1 MVGTQLLKWDDYA
14 TAWARLH
21 GGFDPRVAAPVVRAW
36 LRFAYH
42 VGYVLARLRIGPTP
56 VTAAGVLL
64 CVLVPV
70 FAVRPGDGP
79 FLGALFV
86 LLAAVAD
93 SVDGA
98 VAVATG
104 RTTRLGYVYDSVA
117 DRLGE
122 VAWLV
127 AFWLVGAPGALVATA
142 GALSW
147 LHEYV
152 RARAVAAGMREIG
165 AVTVGERPTR
175 VSVALAGLLLA
186 GLTGLI
192 EPDLAAGTITMAT
205 AVWVLLAAFGLGQLL
220 SAVRRALLDAER
232 PPDRAAAPR

>member
-1 MVGTQLLKWDDYA
+1 MVGTQLNWDQYA

-21 GGFDPRVAAPVVRAW
+21 GGFDPRAAAPVVRAW
-36 LRFAYH
+36 LRVAYH
-42 VGYVLARLRIGPTP
+42 VGFVLGRLRVTPTA
-56 VTAAGVLL
+56 VTVVGVLL
-64 CVLVPV
+64 CLCVPL
-70 FAVRPGDGP
+70 FAVRPQDGP

-86 LLAAVAD
+86 LLASVAD

-98 VAVATG
+98 VAVATN

-122 VAWLV
+122 AAWLV
-127 AFWLVGAPGALVATA
+127 AFWLIGAPGALVAA
-142 GALSW
+142 GGGLSW

-152 RARAVAAGMREIG
+152 RARAVSAGMREIG

-192 EPDLAAGTITMAT
+192 DPDLAAGTITMAT
-205 AVWVLLAAFGLGQLL
+205 AVWVLLAGFGLGQLL
-220 SAVRRALLDAER
+220 AAVRRTLIDAG
-232 PPDRAAAPR
+232 

>member
-1 MVGTQLLKWDDYA
+1 MVGTQLNWNEYA

-21 GGFDPRVAAPVVRAW
+21 GGFDPRAATPVVRGW
-36 LRFAYH
+36 LRLAYH
-42 VGYVLARLRIGPTP
+42 VGYVLGRLRVAPTA
-56 VTAAGVLL
+56 VTVAGVLL
-64 CVLVPV
+64 CFCVPLL
-70 FAVRPGDGP
+70 AVRPGDGP

-104 RTTRLGYVYDSVA
+104 RTSRLGYVYDSVA

-127 AFWLVGAPGALVATA
+127 AFWLVGAPGALVVAG

-152 RARAVAAGMREIG
+152 RARAVSAGMRELG

-175 VSVALAGLLLA
+175 VSVALVGLLLA
-186 GLTGLI
+186 GLTGLV
-192 EPDLAAGTITMAT
+192 ETDLAAGTITMAT

-220 SAVRRALLDAER
+220 SAVRRALIDAG
-232 PPDRAAAPR
+232 

>member
-1 MVGTQLLKWDDYA
+1 MVGTQLKWDDYA

-21 GGFDPRVAAPVVRAW
+21 GGFDPRAAAPVVRAW

-42 VGYVLARLRIGPTP
+42 VGYILGRLRIGPTA
-56 VTAAGVLL
+56 VTVAGVLL
-64 CVLVPV
+64 CLCVPL
-70 FAVRPGDGP
+70 FSVRSVDGP
-79 FLGALFV
+79 LLGALFV

-98 VAVATG
+98 VAVATN

-122 VAWLV
+122 VAWLT
-127 AFWLVGAPGALVATA
+127 AFWLVGAPGALVVAG

-152 RARAVAAGMREIG
+152 RARAVAAGMRDIG

-175 VSVALAGLLLA
+175 VCVALVGLLLA

-192 EPDLAAGTITMAT
+192 DPDLAAGTITMAT
-205 AVWVLLAAFGLGQLL
+205 AVWVLLAGFGLGQLL
-220 SAVRRALLDAER
+220 STVRRALIDAG
-232 PPDRAAAPR
+232 

>member
-1 MVGTQLLKWDDYA
+1 MVGTQLKWDEYA

-42 VGYVLARLRIGPTP
+42 VGYVLGRLRVTPTA
-56 VTAAGVLL
+56 VTVAGVLL
-64 CVLVPV
+64 CLCVPL
-70 FAVRPGDGP
+70 FSVRSVQGP
-79 FLGALFV
+79 IVGALFV
-86 LLAAVAD
+86 LLASVAD

-122 VAWLV
+122 IAWLA
-127 AFWLVGAPGALVATA
+127 AFWLIGAPGALVVAA

-175 VSVALAGLLLA
+175 VCVALVGLLLA
-186 GLTGLI
+186 GLTGVIDL
-192 EPDLAAGTITMAT
+192 DLAAGTITMAT
-205 AVWVLLAAFGLGQLL
+205 AVWVLLAGFGLGQLL
-220 SAVRRALLDAER
+220 STVRRALVDAG
-232 PPDRAAAPR
+232 